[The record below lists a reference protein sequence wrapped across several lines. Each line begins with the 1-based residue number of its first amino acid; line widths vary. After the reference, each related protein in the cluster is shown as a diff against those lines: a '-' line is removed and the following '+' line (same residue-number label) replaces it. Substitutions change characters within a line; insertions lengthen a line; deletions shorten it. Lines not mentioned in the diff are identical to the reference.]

1 MKIGIRTPNLKKSIK
16 ARTTGKLKRKMKS
29 AVNPLYGK
37 KGMGMITNPKKAVY
51 NKVYNKT
58 TIDPL
63 KSVKTTTK
71 SKKTTSSAKTVPI
84 QSVPIPSVTKTVTY
98 TCNKWIYIFLA
109 FMFGFFGAQYFYSG
123 QKQKGMTSL
132 LFCWT
137 GIPMVIGIF
146 QAFATLF
153 KSSDQN
159 GNISFVVTEHAKPSD
174 AVADGDKVQQLLS
187 EIEVLEPTLKTTL
200 DPEEYISTVKKIS
213 DNLNEVTNFSR
224 TYAKNPNFNAQSMA
238 NALETMVQGLDEEEE
253 NFIRRYHSENP
264 TQDGREKLSAHLEF
278 FSPNAAELTEQL
290 YK

>member
-16 ARTTGKLKRKMKS
+16 ARTTGKIKRKMKS

-63 KSVKTTTK
+63 KSIKTTTK
-71 SKKTTSSAKTVPI
+71 SKKRTSSAKTVPV
-84 QSVPIPSVTKTVTY
+84 QSVSIPSVTKTVTY

-109 FMFGFFGAQYFYSG
+109 LMFGIFGAQYFYSG
-123 QKQKGMTSL
+123 QKQKGILSL

-137 GIPMVIGIF
+137 SIPMVIGIF

-174 AVADGDKVQQLLS
+174 AVADCDKVQQLLS

-200 DPEEYISTVKKIS
+200 DPEEYISTVKKNIRQS
-213 DNLNEVTNFSR
+213 KRGHKFLQNLC
-224 TYAKNPNFNAQSMA
+224 
-238 NALETMVQGLDEEEE
+238 
-253 NFIRRYHSENP
+253 
-264 TQDGREKLSAHLEF
+264 
-278 FSPNAAELTEQL
+278 
-290 YK
+290 